1 MCPGSRCLLL
11 NNPESPE
18 QEAAKPVL
26 VHCIWESKYQWGRT
40 RHSQLVLGLTNF
52 DLDASELPGQEEQTH
67 HPVLITTL
75 LPREPPA
82 GKLGWGGCQF
92 LAEGKQEP
100 YLSYLPVPALAK
112 EFYMKDSEA

>member
-40 RHSQLVLGLTNF
+40 RHSQLVLGLTDF

-100 YLSYLPVPALAK
+100 YLSLPASSCPGKGVLH
-112 EFYMKDSEA
+112 ERL